1 MIKKGK
7 SDKDIITAVNAN
19 DALALNLNYKTYEK
33 GQDEQIDKLDW
44 TKSMHKFKDSE
55 TGHTVY
61 LKIDSTLSPG
71 PKELNETLGP
81 VTSDY
86 QNYLEGQ
93 WIDSLKERYTVEIFE
108 GSLNQLFADRK

>member
-1 MIKKGK
+1 
-7 SDKDIITAVNAN
+7 
-19 DALALNLNYKTYEK
+19 
-33 GQDEQIDKLDW
+33 
-44 TKSMHKFKDSE
+44 
-55 TGHTVY
+55 
-61 LKIDSTLSPG
+61 
-71 PKELNETLGP
+71 LNETLGP